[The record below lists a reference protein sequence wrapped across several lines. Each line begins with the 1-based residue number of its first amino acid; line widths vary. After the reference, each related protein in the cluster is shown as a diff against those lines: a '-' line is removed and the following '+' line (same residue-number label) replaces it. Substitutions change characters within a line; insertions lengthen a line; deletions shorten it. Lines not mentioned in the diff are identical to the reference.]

1 MCNKSINQLFMM
13 LNPLDSP
20 SNLGSWWRKTG
31 NSASFSDHAVM
42 KKLREIRNRLF
53 PPGWPSVASSPR
65 NPNPLDSV
73 PGIRHRHLLVVH
85 KAVCGRTDG
94 AATMA
99 LVPGIRLPPQRV
111 VHKATMDG
119 ATRGTVHPMLASH
132 PSHLSHGVT
141 ITVAAAAARVAK
153 VIITEMAKHKHNNKH
168 KHKFK
173 VMDMDMDMDKVL
185 VIRAMDKEM
194 DSVIITDKV
203 SSPRTQ
209 ALCNAPIW
217 PAPSRNWSA
226 LCAPNLAALAA
237 KKST

>member
-1 MCNKSINQLFMM
+1 
-13 LNPLDSP
+13 
-20 SNLGSWWRKTG
+20 
-31 NSASFSDHAVM
+31 
-42 KKLREIRNRLF
+42 
-53 PPGWPSVASSPR
+53 
-65 NPNPLDSV
+65 
-73 PGIRHRHLLVVH
+73 
-85 KAVCGRTDG
+85 
-94 AATMA
+94 
-99 LVPGIRLPPQRV
+99 
-111 VHKATMDG
+111 MDG

-132 PSHLSHGVT
+132 PSRLSHGVT

-153 VIITEMAKHKHNNKH
+153 VIITEMAKHNNKH
-168 KHKFK
+168 KHKDKHKFK